1 METENKDIIQNIHEK
16 EQQRTDILLT
26 QKQKYVENMKTLLK
40 CMIYLVVFG
49 IFTVTFHINI
59 INAKIPSESMETTI
73 MTGDRLFGYKNA
85 YKNEDPQ
92 RNDIIIFNDPMNPD
106 TYLIKRIIGMPGDTL
121 IFQDEKVYLND
132 LQHEL
137 NDYFCQGKTTA
148 GNLPDNT
155 ITVPENCY
163 FVMGDNRE
171 NSFDSRYWTTKNGK
185 NIPFVTRDMIIAKAV
200 FRYYPFNNIGF
211 LS

>member
-1 METENKDIIQNIHEK
+1 
-16 EQQRTDILLT
+16 
-26 QKQKYVENMKTLLK
+26 
-40 CMIYLVVFG
+40 
-49 IFTVTFHINI
+49 
-59 INAKIPSESMETTI
+59 
-73 MTGDRLFGYKNA
+73 
-85 YKNEDPQ
+85 
-92 RNDIIIFNDPMNPD
+92 MNPD

-121 IFQDEKVYLND
+121 IFQDGKVYLND

-137 NDYFCQGKTTA
+137 NDYFCQGETTA

-200 FRYYPFNNIGF
+200 FRYYPFDNIGF